1 MSENLAIIPARG
13 GSRGLPRKNV
23 RLVGGLPLI
32 AHTILAARNAR
43 TVSRVVVSTD
53 DSEIAAVAQRFGAQ
67 VIQRPAE
74 ISGDTASSESA
85 LLHALEHLAAQA
97 YRPQLLTFL
106 QCTSPLTEPGDI
118 DGTVAALLEQSA
130 DSALAAAPF
139 HHFLWKRDASGNAEG
154 INHDKRF
161 RPRRQDRQ
169 EQLVETGSVYV
180 MRVEGFRQARHRFF
194 GKTVVHVIPAD
205 RCLEIDDIHGLHIA
219 EAILRRRQ
227 QEGRRGVLPARIG
240 AVVFDFDGVFTDNRV
255 YVDDGG
261 RETVAC
267 SRADGMGVSMLRRLG
282 VPMLVLSGETSAVV
296 SARCGKLGIECM
308 QGVADKLPALT
319 RWCQGRGIELS
330 SVVYLGNDINDVA
343 CLSAVGCGAA
353 VADAHESA
361 RMAAH
366 MILSHAGGQGAVRE
380 LADMICRHIQ
390 EQDDAKRENR
400 AA

>member
-1 MSENLAIIPARG
+1 MSENLAVIPARG
-13 GSRGLPRKNV
+13 GSKGLPRKNV

-43 TVSRVVVSTD
+43 TVGRVVVSTD
-53 DSEIAAVAQRFGAQ
+53 DAEIAAVALRFGAQ
-67 VIQRPAE
+67 IVQRPAE

-85 LLHALEHLAAQA
+85 LLHALEHLANQGC
-97 YRPQLLTFL
+97 RPQLLTFL

-118 DGTVAALLEQSA
+118 DGTVGALLAQHA

-139 HHFLWKRDASGNAEG
+139 HHFLWKRDASGNASG

-180 MRVEGFRQARHRFF
+180 MRVDGFRQAKHRFF
-194 GKTVVHVIPAD
+194 GKTAVHVIPAD
-205 RCLEIDDIHGLHIA
+205 RCLEIDDEHDLQLA
-219 EAILRRRQ
+219 EAVLQLRQRALRRAI
-227 QEGRRGVLPARIG
+227 LPPHIG

-255 YVDDGG
+255 YVDEGG

-267 SRADGMGVSMLRRLG
+267 NRADGMGVSMLRRLG
-282 VPMLVLSGETSAVV
+282 VPMLVLSGETNAVV
-296 SARCGKLGIECM
+296 SARCAKLGIECL
-308 QGVADKLPALT
+308 QGVADKLPVLT
-319 RWCQGRGIELS
+319 RWCQGHGIELS

-343 CLSAVGCGAA
+343 CMSAVGCGAA
-353 VADAHESA
+353 VADAHPSA
-361 RMAAH
+361 MSAAH
-366 MILSHAGGQGAVRE
+366 LRLSRPGGQGAVRE
-380 LADMICRHIQ
+380 LADLVFQHIQ
-390 EQDDAKRENR
+390 EQHDAKRENR